1 MQSMRIGLPQEG
13 LVCYKRSWIKGMK
26 KKAEPPTTLVEFSQ
40 MFPNERACW
49 DYLFAVRWPE
59 GFICPRCGEHGG
71 YIIEGRRVVEC
82 SAAKCRY
89 HCSLTAG
96 TVLHR
101 TKQSLLSWFW
111 AVYLVTSMTPGISA
125 QQLQRQAGIRAYETA
140 FCMLH
145 KIRSALVV
153 PGRDRLQGEVELDEC
168 YVGGKEEGRTGR
180 GAEKKQ
186 IVIGGVELVRWQ
198 EPKSGRLR
206 VRCGRIRLEVAPDE
220 SGRTLKKF
228 AHSHIARG
236 ATVLT
241 DGWRG
246 YSFLPR
252 TGYKHV
258 IVDAEER
265 DQNLPHFH
273 RVVSNLK
280 TWLMGTYHGGVQA
293 KHLQAYLDE
302 FTFRFNRRFMKGG
315 AFDRA
320 LGLSMGTSA
329 PTYED
334 LYAKIS

>member
-1 MQSMRIGLPQEG
+1 MRIGLPQEG

-145 KIRSALVV
+145 KIRSALVA

-198 EPKSGRLR
+198 EPKSGRLSSLR
-206 VRCGRIRLEVAPDE
+206 PDSSRSSTRCIGKDPEKVCPFPHRPGGDR
-220 SGRTLKKF
+220 
-228 AHSHIARG
+228 SHR
-236 ATVLT
+236 
-241 DGWRG
+241 
-246 YSFLPR
+246 
-252 TGYKHV
+252 
-258 IVDAEER
+258 
-265 DQNLPHFH
+265 
-273 RVVSNLK
+273 
-280 TWLMGTYHGGVQA
+280 WLAGLQLSPA
-293 KHLQAYLDE
+293 NWLQACH
-302 FTFRFNRRFMKGG
+302 R
-315 AFDRA
+315 
-320 LGLSMGTSA
+320 
-329 PTYED
+329 
-334 LYAKIS
+334 